1 MHLLQL
7 QCSTEGRHSGP
18 VTRDFEGWEQG
29 PEQGDRRDLSLEQG
43 EQILAC
49 CDLGM
54 ARDL

>member
-43 EQILAC
+43 EQIPAC